1 MDKKLSL
8 LCFHLFLVLSYLLY
22 QVSMF
27 LKLHNT
33 TNCFKFSESFA
44 AFWTSKKFQQWS
56 FQKNSRK
63 IIIKISTS
71 GETQRGLGPTR
82 GGHQWPRRP
91 AGAAQHLAAP
101 IGRLG
106 PTGPASRWVFFLSLS
121 FSPKTRVLHLFLRSC
136 CSWRQFSISLYSL
149 SFELRF
155 WTNTHWYVTPPPL
168 QLDFWLV
175 ASFVSI

>member
-1 MDKKLSL
+1 
-8 LCFHLFLVLSYLLY
+8 
-22 QVSMF
+22 MF

-33 TNCFKFSESFA
+33 TNCFKFSESFT

-71 GETQRGLGPTR
+71 GETQRGLGSAR
-82 GGHQWPRRP
+82 GATSGPGGQLARPSPWPRP
-91 AGAAQHLAAP
+91 QGAW
-101 IGRLG
+101 G
-106 PTGPASRWVFFLSLS
+106 PRDPPPGMSSSSLSLFLQKPEFCTCS
-121 FSPKTRVLHLFLRSC
+121 CVLAVLGGDS
-136 CSWRQFSISLYSL
+136 SISLYSP
-149 SFELRF
+149 SFELKF
-155 WTNTHWYVTPPPL
+155 WANTPWYVTPPPL